1 MIKNLVILESP
12 SKAKTIKKILGANYK
27 IEACVG
33 HVRDLPKSQL
43 GVDVES
49 DFEPKYITIRG
60 KGDILANLRK
70 LAKTAKKIYLATD
83 PDREG
88 EAISWHLMHALKLD
102 EKTTERITF
111 NEITKN
117 AVKKS
122 LKEARPIDMN
132 LVDAQQARRVLDR
145 VVGYRISPLLW
156 KKVRKGLSAGRVQ
169 SVVLKLICEREEEIE
184 LFTPEEYWTLEAK
197 LAKNGLVAR
206 YNASDND
213 KFELK
218 TEADV
223 QAVLKKVSKGDFTV
237 REIKQ
242 GTRTRK
248 PPAPF
253 TTSTLQQEASRLF
266 GYAPSRTM
274 RIAQQLYEGVDVA
287 GEGAVGLVTY
297 IRTDSPRISDD
308 AYADAVSHITEKYGK
323 DYLPAT
329 RPQYKTRG
337 RTQDAHEAIRPT
349 SATRTPDSLKSSL
362 SGEQYKLYKLVWER
376 FIGSQM
382 VAAVYDTLSVKLE
395 AGDKKRPV
403 IWRASGSLL
412 TFNGYLAVYSK
423 NEDAEKD
430 VKIPPLKEGETIKL
444 TEFLPSQHFTQPPP
458 RFSEGSMVRTME
470 DLGIGRPGTYAQV
483 MTTLLYRG
491 YVTKENKVLY
501 PTELGEIVNEIMTDY
516 FEDIVDTEF
525 TARMEDD
532 LDRVELGEMEW
543 KNILRFFYPSFTAK
557 INAAEEQIG
566 EIEVK
571 DEVTDIPCENCGRF
585 MVIKFGRF
593 GKFLAC
599 PGFPDCRNAKP
610 ILEEAGVAC
619 PLCNGKVVIKKSK
632 KGRTYYGCDAYPDC
646 DFISWS
652 LPTGESC
659 PACKDGYLMI
669 KGRKKRVVACSN
681 AGSRGDSGFSCTF
694 TKDAP
699 EGEE

>member
-1 MIKNLVILESP
+1 MINNLVILESP
-12 SKAKTIKKILGANYK
+12 SKAKTIKKILGSGYK

-43 GVDVES
+43 GVDV
-49 DFEPKYITIRG
+49 DADYEPKYITIRG

-70 LAKTAKKIYLATD
+70 LAKQAKKIYLATD

-102 EKTTERITF
+102 EKNTERITF

-122 LKEARPIDMN
+122 LKEARAIDMN

-169 SVVLKLICEREEEIE
+169 SVVLKLVCEREEEIE
-184 LFTPEEYWTLEAK
+184 LFVPEEYWTLEAK
-197 LAKNGLVAR
+197 LGKFNAR
-206 YNASDND
+206 YAASDNN
-213 KFELK
+213 KFELT

-223 QAVLKKVSKGDFTV
+223 QAVLKKTGKGDFTV
-237 REIKQ
+237 KEVKQ
-242 GTRTRK
+242 GVRNRK

-308 AYADAVSHITEKYGK
+308 AYADATAYITAHHGEKY
-323 DYLPAT
+323 LPPE
-329 RPQYKTRG
+329 RWEYKTRG
-337 RTQDAHEAIRPT
+337 RAQDAHEAIRPT
-349 SATRTPDSLKSSL
+349 LAERNPDKIKTSLT
-362 SGEQYKLYKLVWER
+362 GEQYKLYKLIWER

-382 VAAVYDTLSVKLE
+382 AQAVYDTLSVKLE
-395 AGDKKRPV
+395 AGE
-403 IWRASGSLL
+403 ITWRAGGSLL
-412 TFNGYLAVYSK
+412 HFDGYLTVYSK

-430 VKIPPLKEGETIKL
+430 IKIPAL
-444 TEFLPSQHFTQPPP
+444 TVGDNIPCSEFLPAQHFTQPPP

-470 DLGIGRPGTYAQV
+470 DLGIGRPGTFAQT
-483 MTTLLYRG
+483 MTTLLHRG
-491 YVTKENKVLY
+491 YLTKENKVLY
-501 PTELGEIVNEIMTDY
+501 PTELGEIVNEIMSDY
-516 FEDIVDTEF
+516 FEDIVDTDF
-525 TARMEDD
+525 TARMENE
-532 LDRVELGEMEW
+532 LDQVELGEREW
-543 KNILRFFYPSFTAK
+543 KTVLRGFYPTLAEK
-557 INAAEEQIG
+557 ITAAEEQIG
-566 EIEVK
+566 DIEVK
-571 DEVTDIPCENCGRF
+571 DEVTDIPCENCGRL
-585 MVIKFGRF
+585 MVVKFGRF

-610 ILEEAGVAC
+610 ILEEAGVDC

-646 DFISWS
+646 DFISWN

-659 PACKDGYLMI
+659 PQCKDGYLVI
-669 KGRKKRVVACSN
+669 KGRKNRVVACT
-681 AGSRGDSGFSCTF
+681 ACKF
-694 TKDAP
+694 TKEAP
-699 EGEE
+699 DNA

>member
-27 IEACVG
+27 VEACVG

-43 GVDVES
+43 GVDVEN

-102 EKTTERITF
+102 EKNTERITF
-111 NEITKN
+111 NEITPN
-117 AVKKS
+117 AVKNS
-122 LKEARPIDMN
+122 LKEARAIDMDF
-132 LVDAQQARRVLDR
+132 VDAQQARRVLDR

-197 LAKNGLVAR
+197 LGKFNAR
-206 YNASDND
+206 YNAADND
-213 KFELK
+213 KFELH

-223 QAVLKKVSKGDFTV
+223 NEILKKTGKGEFTV
-237 REIKQ
+237 REVKH

-297 IRTDSPRISDD
+297 IRTDSPRISDTAYED
-308 AYADAVSHITEKYGK
+308 ATAYITERHGEK
-323 DYLPAT
+323 YLPPA
-329 RPQYKTRG
+329 RPTYKTRG
-337 RTQDAHEAIRPT
+337 RAQDAHEAIRPT
-349 SATRTPDSLKSSL
+349 SANRSPDAVKASL
-362 SGEQYKLYKLVWER
+362 SGEQFKLYKLIWER

-382 VAAVYDTLSVKLE
+382 AAAVYDTLSVKLD
-395 AGDKKRPV
+395 AGKV
-403 IWRASGSLL
+403 TWRTSGSLL
-412 TFNGYLAVYSK
+412 EFDGYLAVYHK

-430 VKIPPLKEGETIKL
+430 VKIPALNVGDKIKPQ
-444 TEFLPSQHFTQPPP
+444 EFLPAQHFTQPPP

-470 DLGIGRPGTYAQV
+470 DLGIGRPGTFAQT
-483 MTTLLYRG
+483 MTTLLHRG

-501 PTELGEIVNEIMTDY
+501 PTELGEIVNEIMSEH
-516 FEDIVDTEF
+516 FADIVDTEF
-525 TARMEDD
+525 TAHMESE
-532 LDRVELGEMEW
+532 LDSVEDGETEW
-543 KNILRFFYPSFTAK
+543 KNVIRSFYPKLAAR
-557 INAAEEQIG
+557 IAAAEELIG
-566 EIEVK
+566 DIEVK
-571 DEVTDIPCENCGRF
+571 DEVTDIPCENCGRL

-593 GKFLAC
+593 GKFIAC

-619 PLCNGKVVIKKSK
+619 PQCNGKVVIKKSK
-632 KGRTYYGCDAYPDC
+632 KGRTYYGCDTYPEC
-646 DFISWS
+646 DFISWN
-652 LPTGESC
+652 LPTGEKC
-659 PACKDGYLMI
+659 PECEGYLMI
-669 KGRKKRVVACSN
+669 KGRKNRVVACS
-681 AGSRGDSGFSCTF
+681 ACKF

-699 EGEE
+699 EAE

>member
-1 MIKNLVILESP
+1 
-12 SKAKTIKKILGANYK
+12 
-27 IEACVG
+27 
-33 HVRDLPKSQL
+33 
-43 GVDVES
+43 VDTER

-102 EKTTERITF
+102 TRNTERITF
-111 NEITKN
+111 NEITSN

-122 LKEARPIDMN
+122 LKEARAIDMD

-145 VVGYRISPLLW
+145 VVGYKISPLLW

-184 LFTPEEYWTLEAK
+184 LFNPEEYWTLEAK
-197 LAKNGLVAR
+197 MAKGSFIAR
-206 YNASDND
+206 YHAASKNVTAENG
-213 KFELK
+213 KHELK

-223 QAVLKKVSKGDFTV
+223 QAILKKIKDSDFTV
-237 REIKQ
+237 REVKQ

-266 GYAPSRTM
+266 AYAPSRTM

-308 AYADAVSHITEKYGK
+308 AYGEAVRYIQTHYAGAYIPSE
-323 DYLPAT
+323 
-329 RPQYKTRG
+329 RWEYKTRG

-349 SATRTPDSLKSSL
+349 SAARTPDALKASL
-362 SGEQYKLYKLVWER
+362 SGEQYKLYKLIWER

-382 VAAVYDTLSVKLE
+382 AAAVYETLSVKLE
-395 AGDKKRPV
+395 ANKT

-412 TFNGYLAVYSK
+412 TFDGYLAVYSK

-430 VKIPPLKEGETIKL
+430 VKIPSLKEGEVIKAA
-444 TEFLPSQHFTQPPP
+444 EFLPVQHFTQPPP
-458 RFSEGSMVRTME
+458 RYSEGSMVRTME
-470 DLGIGRPGTYAQV
+470 DLGIGRPGTFAQTI
-483 MTTLLYRG
+483 MTLLVRG

-516 FEDIVDTEF
+516 FENIVDTEF

-532 LDRVELGEMEW
+532 LDRVELGEFEW
-543 KNILRFFYPSFTAK
+543 KDILRNFYPAFAEK
-557 INAAEEQIG
+557 IHAAEELIG
-566 EIEVK
+566 NIEVK
-571 DEVTDIPCENCGRF
+571 DEVTDIPCENCNRL

-599 PGFPDCRNAKP
+599 PGFPECRNAKP

-619 PLCNGKVVIKKSK
+619 PLCGGSVVIKKSK
-632 KGRTYYGCDAYPDC
+632 KGRTYYGCDAYPGC
-646 DFISWS
+646 DFISWN
-652 LPTGESC
+652 LPTGEKC
-659 PACKDGYLMI
+659 PDCNSYLII
-669 KGRKKRVVACSN
+669 KGRKNRVAACS
-681 AGSRGDSGFSCTF
+681 ACKF
-694 TKDAP
+694 TKEAP
-699 EGEE
+699 EETE